1 MLVRQKAFNRLDF
14 DEARA
19 IAARVGFDV
28 HACARGKKSC
38 GPGCDYLVN
47 DKRYYVSMLL
57 RHIRLMEQSGKPV
70 PDEVRRWYGRAQAA
84 AEEYAEIE
92 KTMFPGASGKP

>member
-1 MLVRQKAFNRLDF
+1 MLLRQKAFNRLDF

-19 IAARVGFDV
+19 IGAHVGFDV
-28 HACARGKKSC
+28 HACAREKKSC

-57 RHIRLMEQSGKPV
+57 KHIRLMEQAGKPL
-70 PDEVRRWYGRAQAA
+70 PDEARRWYDRAQAA

-92 KTMFPGASGKP
+92 KTMFPVPAGKT

>member
-1 MLVRQKAFNRLDF
+1 MLLGQKAFNRLDF
-14 DEARA
+14 DEARS

-28 HACARGKKSC
+28 HACARTKKSC

-57 RHIRLMEQSGKPV
+57 KHIRLLEQA
-70 PDEVRRWYGRAQAA
+70 RRFQ
-84 AEEYAEIE
+84 
-92 KTMFPGASGKP
+92 P

>member
-1 MLVRQKAFNRLDF
+1 MRFVQKAFNRLDF
-14 DEARA
+14 DEARS

-28 HACARGKKSC
+28 RACARTKKSC
-38 GPGCDYLVN
+38 GPGCDYLVH

-57 RHIRLMEQSGKPV
+57 RHIRMLLQSGKPL
-70 PDEVRRWYGRAQAA
+70 PDGVRPWYGRAQAA

-92 KTMFPGASGKP
+92 KTMFPVPARNP